1 MVDSDLNNWHFS
13 LKRTWKRWFPRE
25 LKQTGP
31 GVFIR
36 KDKEKMD
43 LLLRGE
49 PERMLIWSTQKPL
62 ERVTSPRAE
71 HNIWVSSKSFSNLSV
86 WSKET
91 QTAHFPSQVTTGA
104 CLFRGRALT
113 DLGRTRYASFVFQ
126 KKISPG
132 SEEKKLFYK
141 KRLQLQGAGNV
152 SPFGSCIPGAWN
164 THVPKHAGAGHLH
177 GSERKERLN
186 AWPGGIS
193 S

>member
-1 MVDSDLNNWHFS
+1 M
-13 LKRTWKRWFPRE
+13 
-25 LKQTGP
+25 KQTGP
-31 GVFIR
+31 RVFIR

-91 QTAHFPSQVTTGA
+91 QTAHFPSLVTTGA

-126 KKISPG
+126 KKSAQDQ
-132 SEEKKLFYK
+132 K
-141 KRLQLQGAGNV
+141 KRNYFIKRDCSCKGLGMCLPSGHAFPVPGTPMCQNTPVPGTSMAVRERNV
-152 SPFGSCIPGAWN
+152 WTLDQVVSRVN
-164 THVPKHAGAGHLH
+164 
-177 GSERKERLN
+177 
-186 AWPGGIS
+186 
-193 S
+193 